1 MTSLHCSEETEIKT
15 SLTDS
20 VTRSPIELKKVIN
33 ISHFEALFEN
43 WQLLQTYES
52 DRNQDAGKESVRA
65 NCPAHQQAL
74 CAIEL
79 HCVSRAFSCRVS
91 PSLSTTTACRSV
103 RWTCDIAKVASSA
116 SCQIISSNSKRKGEK
131 EAESSSTDPK
141 ANHISDFQWFF
152 IKQYLNKNL
161 MASEIRLL

>member
-1 MTSLHCSEETEIKT
+1 MDEGWWVLLGMLSL
-15 SLTDS
+15 DS
-20 VTRSPIELKKVIN
+20 IQADT
-33 ISHFEALFEN
+33 F
-43 WQLLQTYES
+43 QLSFADLSRCGKAY
-52 DRNQDAGKESVRA
+52 DRDAGKESVRA

-152 IKQYLNKNL
+152 IKRYLNKNL